1 MSTLYELTQEY
12 QALLDMMEDCDDAQ
26 VVIDTLEGIEGEI
39 EIKADGYA
47 KVMRQLEGEADA
59 IKAEIDR
66 LSSRKKTIENNIA
79 KMKESL
85 QAAMVATGKTKF
97 KTDLFSFAVQK
108 NGGKAPV
115 VWHIPADE
123 LPDKFVKIER
133 KPDSAAMFD
142 YIELTGDTRYA
153 HLGERGE
160 SLRIK

>member
-1 MSTLYELTQEY
+1 MSTLYELTKDY
-12 QALLDMMEDCDDAQ
+12 QALLEMMEDTEDAQ

-47 KVMRQLEGEADA
+47 KVMRQLEGEVDML
-59 IKAEIDR
+59 KGEIER
-66 LSSRKKTIENNIA
+66 LTGRKKTIENNIQR
-79 KMKESL
+79 MKDSL

-97 KTDLFSFAVQK
+97 KTDLFSFSVQR

-115 VWHIPADE
+115 IWDVPVED
-123 LPDKFVKIER
+123 LPDDLVKITR
-133 KPDSAAMFD
+133 TPDTAKAQ
-142 YIELTGDTRYA
+142 ELLATMESGYC